1 MNVFL
6 KIIKWL
12 AITIGIVIIGF
23 LVFLHQVDF
32 SSSKEEIKE
41 AFSSVSYEP
50 EDLRITHNGTGMYAK
65 AIGDKT
71 KPIAFF
77 VHGSPGSWDNFL
89 DFMVHPRLLEHFQ
102 MISVDRPG
110 FGNSANGHPERS
122 LEKQAAALA
131 SILKSVRSNQP
142 VYLVGH
148 SFGGPVI
155 ARMAVDFPELASG
168 LILVAPSID
177 PDLEKTKWYQI
188 PAHWKVFSWM
198 LPGMLYSTNEEI
210 LALKKE
216 LEELKPLWKKIT
228 VPVSVIQG
236 GKDRLVPAANA
247 DFAKKMLVNAPVNMV
262 FIDNMNHF
270 VPWNRPGLIRQELFW
285 LLEYSQQ

>member
-1 MNVFL
+1 MTFFL
-6 KIIKWL
+6 KIVKCL
-12 AITIGIVIIGF
+12 AITIGILIVGF

-32 SSSKEEIKE
+32 SSSEKEIKE
-41 AFSSVSYEP
+41 AFSSVPYDHK
-50 EDLRITHNGTGMYAK
+50 DLNVTHNSTEIYAK

-71 KPIAFF
+71 NPIAFF

-89 DFMVHPRLLEHFQ
+89 DFMIHPRLLQHFQ
-102 MISVDRPG
+102 MISIDRPG
-110 FGNSANGHPERS
+110 FGNSGNGHPERS

-131 SILKSVRSNQP
+131 SVLKTVHTNQP

-155 ARMAVDFPELASG
+155 ARMAIDFPELVDG

-177 PDLEKTKWYQI
+177 PELEKTKWYQI
-188 PAHWKVFSWM
+188 PAHWKAFSWM

-210 LALKKE
+210 LALKGE
-216 LEELKPLWKKIT
+216 LSKLKPFWDEIT

-262 FIDNMNHF
+262 FIDDMNHF
-270 VPWNRPGLIRQELFW
+270 VPWNRPELIRQELFR
-285 LLEYSQQ
+285 LLEITSQ